1 MVKTPSSSPVVGNK
15 KDGKHPQNDHSL
27 STILIERALKIFNI
41 IALFIEGEKKREK
54 QLKAFNKKKR
64 DLQLLEKQKKKAEDD
79 KKKKSELKPN
89 GSPAD
94 IQENEQ
100 MASPDNVPQQDNNEG
115 ANKSNDPVPPED
127 I

>member
-1 MVKTPSSSPVVGNK
+1 
-15 KDGKHPQNDHSL
+15 
-27 STILIERALKIFNI
+27 
-41 IALFIEGEKKREK
+41 LFIEGEKKREK

-100 MASPDNVPQQDNNEG
+100 MASPDNVPQ
-115 ANKSNDPVPPED
+115 
-127 I
+127 